1 MADVRYITFEN
12 APRVQFPAHYTDED
26 IRNHLKSEKF
36 ETSMMEKGYAYK
48 YGLDPVYQ
56 LDEDNLNDNALVA
69 GAKSSMDTLKQIGQ
83 GAMATIYDAFGAED
97 LQNQA
102 VEAVR
107 QYQLDQTAHM
117 WRKDAEGTVK
127 PRINSLEQVFESEQE
142 FSAFLE
148 WVGAKLGEGA
158 VTTLPFVLAGLV
170 SGGLGAGAIG
180 AGLIARQGSM
190 SAMRQAFTY
199 GLVGNPAGGLM
210 AQTAAKATSLAGLG
224 FMTAGYGFGAGD
236 TYVNQLDES
245 DDPNAAIALAAGIPY
260 AMAEGAFGAGG
271 ALLSTLFKKTS
282 KPLAKKSL
290 ESFLSGN
297 PYKIKKTIL
306 AATKADR
313 LKALA
318 KGVGAISAGEATAEA
333 IQETITQTG
342 QEIESGRPL
351 SELYNSK
358 NFWKQLGEAAAAGAV
373 GGGPFGVVG
382 GTVSALRV
390 GPSANIELDLGTER
404 ISLPVVNSD
413 ITKNEALWDDAGF
426 LVGDTVTVTGSP
438 TEGVIGPQQ
447 QPTPESFNNPN
458 ANNPATYTVIGDT
471 NLGGETYFLLEGKNG
486 KGDLFVDA
494 KKKNSIL
501 KLKNDT
507 VNEGNTNNS
516 AGFDY
521 DQDEAEDVNLDS
533 KESKQ
538 AWADNKKTWKR
549 RGWVGTDTDKSIDEF
564 LSTVKEE
571 WVNDT
576 VADIIGQRQDQAY
589 IKEQYDRWVA
599 NGQPRRGGAGNT
611 EEFQMFFQDLNF
623 EEGPKL
629 DFKTA
634 LDENGGQLEGKYK
647 KYEALTNNELKDA
660 VEKEGWQQ
668 ERYSI
673 LQNYTEND
681 GNFLSNEDRDELN
694 ELGYNGPL
702 GQQHIE
708 DLINDT
714 RVIGRSA
721 LTRGKRRLNDILEG
735 KVRFET
741 ETKGI
746 RERQEKITTGQRTIE
761 PLSTE
766 ERQSQL
772 GEGIFDTPVGDRVRQ
787 LRELLHLL
795 DYKGWSWITG
805 LERKEISALK
815 RQKTALIF
823 ASEFTKAE
831 AIQKQINRIKAKAHI
846 IMHDDQIVGTYSP
859 VARRAALDEIARLQK
874 QTQSSDVIEMITMYE
889 THVSNID
896 KARVRFN
903 EVLMTF
909 NEEPVLSTEWGKL
922 TTRDTRLK
930 RIEKKA
936 RNFSFSEPITYIR
949 KYELWAKQAGQPRLE
964 EDFAENA
971 PKVLQTLKDI
981 ISRLQLDMKI
991 DLLPWIED
999 DGQALA
1005 GRFLNTSRTVQVAF
1019 NATPEL
1025 RPNLNTTDATNYTL
1039 YHEAMHLL
1047 RDNRFF
1053 AKAEWDALSTA
1064 ARDTWIKRYRIR
1076 ERHPKNSHDEI
1087 KRGISYEDM
1096 IIEEAISDAFA
1107 EWMTDRYQMGGPIAK
1122 AFARL
1127 KQYLIALANAL
1138 TRNRFNAT
1146 ANIFNAIDLGIVG
1159 AEQKSMDRAT
1169 EIYTTGN
1176 NATSIIVNM
1185 PWSGLNI
1192 NRFAPK
1198 TRALFMKQ
1206 PTITNIKNFFKWFNS
1221 GGRPSVIVDSQ
1232 GAPLIVMHTTPDT
1245 RDSSQEVPFTIFD
1258 KDRNR
1263 DFGYHFTADQL
1274 TIDTFIANKQAS
1286 PYDYYTFKGF
1296 LNIKNPLRLTDFG
1309 TWDPATVLNS
1319 LFKKDIITQRELNR
1333 ELKLIDDAKAELSP
1347 SALKM
1352 LEENG
1357 FVVGE
1362 FENITKLIQSK
1373 GYDGIVYQNLGEYK
1387 HKAIYNK
1394 AVAMMA
1400 NRATGVI
1407 DPSQELTD
1415 AEMQIF
1421 LKEPPTDSYIAFKP
1435 QQFKSTLNDGTY
1447 GIRQPNMMSMNQWT
1461 PAPGDVPVDQY
1472 KQSTRQQKKARTS
1485 GLVKAI
1491 NKDKNYTVENK
1502 NMTMEKLSLFS
1513 RIAGFIR
1520 EWAADNWM
1528 FNKVM
1533 EAVDAMNDYSK
1544 GVVSAYNRYF
1554 IRYHELIK
1562 DPVLKQALDRAM
1574 LIAKMFPKQKFLKDE
1589 NGRIILRAPLD
1600 YKSDP
1605 LSDIQIEPGETIIL
1619 DGTLAE
1625 VFEETQAGVTYL
1637 FDQFKRS
1644 KISGE
1649 PAENIR
1655 TLIQLLNYH
1664 KGYSIFGDFVPDL
1677 PNDLS
1682 NLQIEM
1688 LSEEQLEQIVKGA
1701 AILVENLDSEME
1713 ALGRPLL
1720 SPLMQDKEAID
1731 IRSILGI
1738 DVAGNPIKGANGIS
1752 QLVGELKTLKENMQ
1766 GDYIPLMRFGD
1777 NFITVVNESVK
1788 EKTIS
1793 AKPNEAGAY
1802 IYKDKWV
1809 KDNPEYYLG
1818 RYHFESK
1825 REAEAARLKL
1835 QSAYSGTLG
1844 VVVSPIN
1851 KLTKDNVKDY
1861 YREGVTNII
1870 DISQHLSDPKATI
1883 FKELKVELDQL
1894 AANNSYK
1901 TTVDQIFQPRRQAGG
1916 VIGHSQDFGRAFA
1929 QYGYM
1934 MGRAIGSNRFLG
1946 NAVKAKQTLELYNKE
1961 QRSKNNPDTQMEIAL
1976 EKWWE
1981 YSQDPH
1987 QEFAGVRRL
1996 GFWWYLGGNLSSAM
2010 LQVMSNVQFTGPLLA
2025 QMSNS
2030 AKAGKELV
2038 KAHAEAL
2045 AMLSFSTNEYGD
2057 VFVDFNKLPNDPG
2070 LKEAIIGMAGEGDM
2084 ATYIRQ
2090 GMALQETGQSV
2101 GAEGLNPTNAFH
2113 NFEKKVIGAPFGT
2126 MEAVARLTGYIAAFR
2141 IGQDPEARQKFYE
2154 LFEGDNTVQ
2163 QEINNNGGIIT
2174 PQLIAQTMM
2183 KKTFGVY
2190 GKTHRPQIMR
2200 GYMAVPALFQTYI
2213 GQMFALMNRLL
2224 TKGRTP
2230 AQRAAGRKA
2239 FARIMLMLVMTGG
2252 IFALPGSDDAEE
2264 LANWMIE
2271 HAPIVGTELKTDM
2284 RAAMREML
2292 YEAGLGAGLINAM
2305 ENGIIE
2311 AGLNID
2317 VQRRISLGNIPGS
2330 QQVRAIAGL
2339 LGLTPGGNAADFA
2352 GAPGSVFMTA
2362 IREGTQAAR
2371 EGESLVDVAFKSSPL
2386 FIRNL
2391 YKAYDQSVGKGF
2403 LETNYGTVLADDM
2416 SMGESLKQAMGF
2428 GSARAKRSREALWQ
2442 ERLNAT
2448 RNSSK
2453 KQKVNAQITNAYR
2466 DIFVGSKIGDS
2477 SLSFKGQERLND
2489 LTRALWA
2496 WNDKQDI
2503 ENKIIPDL
2511 ISLMQSALEATY
2523 ADIRLTN
2530 AGGLTLQKN
2539 LTQRKALG
2547 L

>member
-1 MADVRYITFEN
+1 MADVRYITFED
-12 APRVQFPAHYTDED
+12 APRVQFPASYTDED
-26 IRNHLKSEKF
+26 IRNHLKSEEF

-56 LDEDNLNDNALVA
+56 LDEDNLDDNAFVA

-83 GAMATIYDAFGAED
+83 GAMATIYDAFGAEN
-97 LQNQA
+97 LQQQA

-117 WRKDAEGTVK
+117 WRKDEEGTVK
-127 PRINSLEQVFESEQE
+127 PRINSLEQVFESEKE
-142 FSAFLE
+142 FGAFLE

-170 SGGLGAGAIG
+170 SGGVGAGAIG

-190 SAMRQAFTY
+190 SALRQAFTY
-199 GLVGNPAGGLM
+199 GLIGNPAGGLM
-210 AQTAAKATSLAGLG
+210 ARTAAKATSLAGLG
-224 FMTAGYGFGAGD
+224 FLTAGYGFGAGD
-236 TYVNQLDES
+236 TYVNMLDES
-245 DDPNAAIALAAGIPY
+245 DDPNAAIALAAGVPY
-260 AMAEGAFGAGG
+260 ALAEGAFGAGG

-282 KPLAKKSL
+282 KPAVKKAL
-290 ESFLSGN
+290 DSFLSGN

-318 KGVGAISAGEATAEA
+318 KGVGGISAGEATAEA
-333 IQETITQTG
+333 LQETITQTG

-351 SELYNSK
+351 SELYNDPE
-358 NFWKQLGEAAAAGAV
+358 FWKQIGEAAAAGAV

-382 GTVSALRV
+382 GTVSALKV
-390 GPSANIELDLGTER
+390 GPSMNMELDLGTQR
-404 ISLPVVNSD
+404 YSIPIVNTD
-413 ITKNEALWDDAGF
+413 ITKNASLWDSVDF

-447 QPTPESFNNPN
+447 QPNPESFNNPN
-458 ANNPATYTVIGDT
+458 ANNPATYTVVGDT
-471 NLGGETYFLLEGKNG
+471 NVGGDTYFLLEGKNG
-486 KGDLFVDA
+486 KGDLFLDS
-494 KKKNSIL
+494 KQKNSIL
-501 KLKNDT
+501 KLKNNT

-521 DQDEAEDVNLDS
+521 NQDEEEEVNLDS
-533 KESKQ
+533 EEVKQ

-549 RGWVGTDTDKSIDEF
+549 RGWVEKDTDKAIEES
-564 LSTVKEE
+564 LSTAKEE

-589 IKEQYDRWVA
+589 IKEQYDRWVT
-599 NGQPRRGGAGNT
+599 NGQPRR
-611 EEFQMFFQDLNF
+611 EEFQMFFQDLDF
-623 EEGPKL
+623 ETGAML

-647 KYEALTNNELKDA
+647 KYETLTDDELKDA

-668 ERYSI
+668 KRYSI

-681 GNFLSNEDRDELN
+681 GNFLSNDDRDELN

-702 GQQHIE
+702 GQQYIG

-721 LTRGKRRLNDILEG
+721 LTRGKKRLNDILEG

-761 PLSTE
+761 PLSPE

-795 DYKGWSWITG
+795 DYKGWSWITS
-805 LERKEISALK
+805 LERKQIAALK
-815 RQKTALIF
+815 REATALIF
-823 ASEFTKAE
+823 SNQFKE
-831 AIQKQINRIKAKAHI
+831 AQNKQKEIDRIKRNAHI
-846 IMHDDQIVGTYSP
+846 IMHDDKIVGTYSP
-859 VARRAALDEIARLQK
+859 VARRTSLDEIARLQK
-874 QTQSSDVIEMITMYE
+874 EKTQSSDVIEMIAMYQ
-889 THVSNID
+889 THVGNID
-896 KARVRFN
+896 RARVRFN
-903 EVLMTF
+903 ELLMTF
-909 NEEPVLSTEWGKL
+909 NEEPVISTEWGKL
-922 TTRDTRLK
+922 NTRDAKLK

-936 RNFSFSEPITYIR
+936 RNFSFTEPITYIR
-949 KYELWAKQAGQPRLE
+949 KYELWAKQAGQPRIT

-981 ISRLQLDMKI
+981 ISRLQLDMKV

-1005 GRFLNTSRTVQVAF
+1005 GRFLNTSRTVEVAF

-1053 AKAEWDALSTA
+1053 AQAEWAALTQA
-1064 ARDTWIKRYRIR
+1064 ARDTWIKRYRVR
-1076 ERHPKNSHDEI
+1076 ERHPKNSHDEK
-1087 KRGISYEDM
+1087 KRGISYENM

-1127 KQYLIALANAL
+1127 KQYLISLANAL
-1138 TRNRFNAT
+1138 TQNKFNTA
-1146 ANIFNAIDLGIVG
+1146 ANIFQGIDLGIVG

-1169 EIYTTGN
+1169 EIYTTGD
-1176 NATSIIVNM
+1176 NATSILVNM
-1185 PWSGLNI
+1185 PWSGVNVR
-1192 NRFAPK
+1192 RFAPA

-1206 PTITNIKNFFKWFNS
+1206 PNITNVKNFFKWFNS
-1221 GGRPSVIVDSQ
+1221 GGIQSKIVDSQ
-1232 GAPLIVMHTTPDT
+1232 DAPLIVMHAAGT
-1245 RDSSQEVPFTIFD
+1245 SFNIF
-1258 KDRNR
+1258 KNTA
-1263 DFGYHFTADQL
+1263 DFGYHFTPDQNVIDYMTSQMHNHREIGTSAD
-1274 TIDTFIANKQAS
+1274 T
-1286 PYDYYTFKGF
+1286 YVFKGF
-1296 LNIKNPLRLTDFG
+1296 LNIKNPYRMPDLITWSEFSMIDYMLKDGLISETEHKNLKNKLLKIIETDEQIQQARALPRG
-1309 TWDPATVLNS
+1309 EGYNLVIQKL
-1319 LFKKDIITQRELNR
+1319 KD
-1333 ELKLIDDAKAELSP
+1333 
-1347 SALKM
+1347 
-1352 LEENG
+1352 
-1357 FVVGE
+1357 
-1362 FENITKLIQSK
+1362 K
-1373 GYDGIVYQNLGEYK
+1373 GYDGVVYRNVSEDKYQALRD
-1387 HKAIYNK
+1387 KAKRQESDK
-1394 AVAMMA
+1394 AKGIRDVALIHG
-1400 NRATGVI
+1400 TPI
-1407 DPSQELTD
+1407 TD
-1415 AEMQIF
+1415 EEVKILLDNPLQ
-1421 LKEPPTDSYIAFKP
+1421 DSFVAFEP
-1435 QQFKSTLNDGTY
+1435 QQFKSILNDGTY

-1461 PAPGDVPVDQY
+1461 PAPGDFPVDQY
-1472 KQSTRQQKKARTS
+1472 KPMTRQQKKALKS
-1485 GLVKAI
+1485 KIVKEI
-1491 NKDKNYTVENK
+1491 DKDKNYEVEND
-1502 NMTMEKLSLFS
+1502 NMTMEKLSRFS

-1528 FNKVM
+1528 FNKVLQ
-1533 EAVDAMNDYSK
+1533 AVDAMDDYSK
-1544 GVVSAYNRYF
+1544 GVVSRYNSYF
-1554 IRYHELIK
+1554 IRYNELIK

-1574 LIAKMFPKQKFLKDE
+1574 LIARLFPKQKFVRDN
-1589 NGRIILRAPLD
+1589 NGRIIFRAPLD

-1605 LSDIQIEPGETIIL
+1605 LSDIQIEPGETIVL
-1619 DGTLAE
+1619 EGDLAG
-1625 VFEETQAGVTYL
+1625 VFEETQAGVEYL
-1637 FDQFKRS
+1637 FDYFKKS

-1649 PAENIR
+1649 PAERIR
-1655 TLIQLLNYH
+1655 TIIQMLNYH

-1677 PNDLS
+1677 PSDLS
-1682 NLQIEM
+1682 NLQIET
-1688 LSEEQLEQIVKGA
+1688 LSQEQLEQIVKGA
-1701 AILVENLDSEME
+1701 VILIENLDSELE

-1720 SPLMQDKEAID
+1720 NPFLQEKKAVDL
-1731 IRSILGI
+1731 RSMLGI
-1738 DVAGNPIKGANGIS
+1738 DVAGNPIDGANGIS
-1752 QLVGELKTLKENMQ
+1752 QLVGDLRVLQEQMQ

-1777 NFITVVNESVK
+1777 NVITVVNESIK
-1788 EKTIS
+1788 EKRIP
-1793 AKPNEAGAY
+1793 AQPNEAGAY
-1802 IYKDKWV
+1802 EYKDKWV
-1809 KDNPEYYLG
+1809 KDNPEHYLG

-1825 REAEAARLKL
+1825 REAEEARTRL
-1835 QSAYSGTLG
+1835 QNAYRGTLG
-1844 VVVSPIN
+1844 VVVSPITKLN
-1851 KLTKDNVKDY
+1851 KMNVKEH

-1870 DISQHLSDPKATI
+1870 DIAQHLSDPKATI

-1901 TTVDQIFQPRRQAGG
+1901 TGVHQILQARRQAGG
-1916 VIGHSQDFGRAFA
+1916 VPGFSQDFGRAFA

-1946 NAVKAKQTLELYNKE
+1946 NAVKAKENLELYNKE
-1961 QRSKNNPDTQMEIAL
+1961 QRSKGNPDTQMEIAL

-1981 YSQDPH
+1981 YVQDPH
-1987 QEFAGVRRL
+1987 QEFANVRRL
-1996 GFWWYLGGNLSSAM
+1996 GFWWYLGGNLSSAI
-2010 LQVMSNVQFTGPLLA
+2010 LQIMSNVQFTGPLLA

-2030 AKAGKELV
+2030 VRVGKELT
-2038 KAHAEAL
+2038 KAHAEVL
-2045 AMLSFSTNEYGD
+2045 SMFSFSTNQYGD
-2057 VFVDFNKLPNDPG
+2057 VFLDFNKLPKDPG
-2070 LKEAIIGMAGEGDM
+2070 LREAIIGLAGDGDM

-2101 GAEGLNPTNAFH
+2101 GAEGLNPRNAFH

-2126 MEAVARLTGYIAAFR
+2126 MEAVARLTGYIAAYR
-2141 IGQDPEARQKFYE
+2141 IAQDPEARQKFYE

-2163 QEINNNGGIIT
+2163 QEINDNGGIIT

-2190 GKTHRPQIMR
+2190 GKKHRPQIMR
-2200 GYMAVPALFQTYI
+2200 GFMAVPALFQTYI

-2230 AQRAAGRKA
+2230 AQRSAGRKA
-2239 FARIMLMLVMTGG
+2239 FARIVLMLVMTGG
-2252 IFALPGSDDAEE
+2252 IFALPGADDAEE
-2264 LANWMIE
+2264 LANWIIE
-2271 HAPIVGTELKTDM
+2271 HAPIVGTDLKTDM
-2284 RAAMREML
+2284 HAAMREML
-2292 YEAGLGAGLINAM
+2292 YEAGFGAGLINAM
-2305 ENGIIE
+2305 ENGLIE
-2311 AGLNID
+2311 ASLNLD

-2330 QQVRAIAGL
+2330 QQVRALASVM
-2339 LGLTPGGNAADFA
+2339 GLTPGGNAADFA

-2362 IREGTQAAR
+2362 VREGSQAIR

-2386 FIRNL
+2386 FIRNM
-2391 YKAYDQSVGKGF
+2391 YKAYDQSIGKGF

-2416 SMGESLKQAMGF
+2416 SIGETMKQAIGF
-2428 GSARAKRSREALWQ
+2428 GSARAKRSREAIWQ

-2448 RNSSK
+2448 RNASK
-2453 KQKVNAQITNAYR
+2453 RQKVNAQITNAYR

-2477 SLSFKGQERLND
+2477 ALSFRGQERLND

-2503 ENKIIPDL
+2503 QNKIIPDL
-2511 ISLMQSALEATY
+2511 ASLMESALEATY
-2523 ADIRLTN
+2523 ANIRLAN

-2547 L
+2547 LM